1 MTLNA
6 RLRVITVL
14 CSRFTDLGL
23 KKYTHTHTHI
33 DDVSWPIYHRRR
45 RPSRGD
51 DDDDDTLLY
60 MRRAFRNSA
69 STPPDE
75 YYIIIYN
82 TQYLSMYRY
91 YIFLL
96 L

>member
-23 KKYTHTHTHI
+23 KKYTQYTRAHI
-33 DDVSWPIYHRRR
+33 YMYIRIYHRRR
-45 RPSRGD
+45 RPARGD

-60 MRRAFRNSA
+60 VYYNIMYGGLLGILRRRLRTGRVFF
-69 STPPDE
+69 
-75 YYIIIYN
+75 I
-82 TQYLSMYRY
+82 L
-91 YIFLL
+91 
-96 L
+96 